1 MFQAI
6 TYVYQQAFTIYQ
18 LCARNTKNKIKTR
31 NNCINWLKKYSLDVL
46 YAIPNLDIL
55 NMFIRK
61 TQSLQECS
69 TSCKWAIAKLGPN
82 KPLLMRGADRII
94 ERSKE
99 GKFLW

>member
-46 YAIPNLDIL
+46 YAIPNLDIFEYVHKKDTVL
-55 NMFIRK
+55 ARMFNI
-61 TQSLQECS
+61 
-69 TSCKWAIAKLGPN
+69 
-82 KPLLMRGADRII
+82 M
-94 ERSKE
+94 
-99 GKFLW
+99 